1 MLRLIVWVWVL
12 TGPVLAAGTEFIR
25 PDGLKYSGPA
35 HARGVLVWVPGTY
48 GKDQTGPPPP
58 PDFVQREAASGMDV
72 WCFDRDRGDDP
83 LDRGG
88 ATLARHVQDLRDQ
101 GYRHVIVAGHSR
113 GAWIALTLLAHPG
126 LADAVVAFSP
136 AAHGTSEARKAQAME
151 AWSALWNAAIN
162 NGTRVVLVQMAD
174 DPYDPDPARRLA
186 VARARFG
193 ANLTSIFEPSTPKG
207 HAGVYEPA
215 FDEQFGA
222 RIASV
227 LP

>member
-1 MLRLIVWVWVL
+1 
-12 TGPVLAAGTEFIR
+12 
-25 PDGLKYSGPA
+25 
-35 HARGVLVWVPGTY
+35 
-48 GKDQTGPPPP
+48 
-58 PDFVQREAASGMDV
+58 MDV
-72 WCFDRDRGDDP
+72 WCFQRDRGDDP
-83 LDRGG
+83 LDRG
-88 ATLARHVQDLRDQ
+88 ASVLARHVQELRER
-101 GYRHVIVAGHSR
+101 GYRRVVVAGHSR
-113 GAWIALTLLAHPG
+113 GAWIALTILAHPG

-136 AAHGTSEARKAQAME
+136 AAHGTSDARKAQAM
-151 AWSALWNAAIN
+151 ADWDALWASAVN

-193 ANLTSIFEPSTPKG
+193 VNLVSIFEPTTPKG

-222 RIASV
+222 RIASL